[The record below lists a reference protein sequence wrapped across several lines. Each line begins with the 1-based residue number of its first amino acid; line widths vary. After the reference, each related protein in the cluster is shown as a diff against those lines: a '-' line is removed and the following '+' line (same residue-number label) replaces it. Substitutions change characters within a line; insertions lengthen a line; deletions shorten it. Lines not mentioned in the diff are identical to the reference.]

1 MSKISVIGAG
11 NVGAT
16 CANVLAF
23 MNIAQEIVLLDV
35 KEGVA
40 EGKAMDIM
48 QSAKLN
54 GIYCKVSG
62 VTSDYKTTAGS
73 TVVVVTSGLPRK
85 PGMSREDLIGTNSKI
100 VKSVVG
106 EVVKYSPGAFVI
118 MVSNPM
124 DTMTYLSWKACGI
137 KKNHLIGMGGALD
150 SSRFNYYLA
159 KAIKCPVCDVDGIV
173 MGAHTDTAMV
183 PVMSSVWCKRGK
195 INDLLSKKEQNQ
207 VIADTMVGGATLTK
221 LLGTS
226 AYYAPGT
233 CAASVAKAIILDE
246 KRVITCS
253 VPLNGEYGQEDICLG
268 VPVVLGKNGVE
279 RIVKYKLTEEEKEKF
294 EASAQAQRKTNSILK
309 EIGEL

>member
-1 MSKISVIGAG
+1 MSKISIIGAG

-23 MNIAQEIVLLDV
+23 MNIAREIVLLDV
-35 KEGVA
+35 KEGVS
-40 EGKAMDIM
+40 EGKAIDIM

-54 GIYCKVSG
+54 GINTRVIG
-62 VTSDYKTTAGS
+62 VTSDYTATAGS
-73 TVVVVTSGLPRK
+73 DVVVVTSGLPRK

-106 EVVKYSPGAFVI
+106 EVIKNSPDAFVV

-124 DTMTYLSWKACGI
+124 DTMTYLASKTSGV

-150 SSRFNYYLA
+150 SSRFNYYLSQ
-159 KAIKCPVCDVDGIV
+159 AIGCPVCDVDGIV

-183 PVMSSVWCKRGK
+183 PVLSSVWYKGGK
-195 INDLLSKKEQNQ
+195 LSDILSKEQQ
-207 VIADTMVGGATLTK
+207 DKVVADTMVGGATLTK

-226 AYYAPGT
+226 AYYAPGS
-233 CAASVAKAIILDE
+233 CAAAVVKAIVLDE

-253 VPLNGEYGQEDICLG
+253 VPLNGEYGERDICLG
-268 VPVVLGKNGVE
+268 VPVVLGKDGVE
-279 RIVKYKLTEEEKEKF
+279 KIVELNLNEEEKAKF
-294 EASAQAQRKTNSILK
+294 AASAAAQRKTNGILK